1 MDLITYALAKKY
13 TDNKIANIGISEGVI
28 PTIGENGN

>member
-13 TDNKIANIGISEGVI
+13 AGSGGSGGSVEPII
-28 PTIGENGN
+28 PTIGSNGN